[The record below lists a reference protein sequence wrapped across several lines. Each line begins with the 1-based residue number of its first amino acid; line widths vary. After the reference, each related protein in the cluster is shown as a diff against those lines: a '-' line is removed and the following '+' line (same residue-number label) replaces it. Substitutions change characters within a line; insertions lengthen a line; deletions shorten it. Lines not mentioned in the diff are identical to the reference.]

1 MEKKIYLYL
10 CGGLGNQLFQ
20 YAAAKNI
27 ALKNNAKLILDTS
40 TGFISDFRDFW
51 NFSLNKNK
59 LKNVK
64 YKKIIFIFVLFKL
77 FRKIFRTKKIFFKFF
92 SNNLVD
98 EMHLS
103 RFSKKISDFKIK
115 KNFYLFGYFQSE
127 KYFNEY
133 RNRIIRELLPSQV
146 NNNIFLN
153 IKNKIVKT
161 NSVSI
166 GVRLHETMP
175 GNINYKIGG
184 ITSLNFYDKA
194 IKKIIKHVKKPQ
206 FFIFST
212 KKENIEELFSKVKEL
227 EKYPTH
233 IITKEEGYHGSAYD
247 NLWLMSF
254 CKNHIISNS
263 TFYWWAAYFS
273 KFRYKK
279 QKIICSGNFPNKDTC
294 FNEWK
299 LEQGNIF

>member
-1 MEKKIYLYL
+1 MKKKIYLYL

-40 TGFISDFRDFW
+40 TGFICDFRDFW
-51 NFSLNKNK
+51 NFSLNKKK
-59 LKNVK
+59 LKNIK

-77 FRKIFRTKKIFFKFF
+77 FRKIFSTKKIFFQFF

-103 RFSKKISDFKIK
+103 NFSKKINNFNIK
-115 KNFYLFGYFQSE
+115 KNLYLFGYFQSE
-127 KYFNEY
+127 KYFNEN
-133 RNRIIRELLPSQV
+133 RNRIIAELLPSNV
-146 NNNIFLN
+146 NNSVFLN

-166 GVRLHETMP
+166 GVRLFETVP
-175 GNINYKIGG
+175 RIINYKMGG
-184 ITSLNFYDKA
+184 ITSLNFYEKA

-212 KKENIEELFSKVKEL
+212 KTEYIEKLFCRVKEL
-227 EKYPTH
+227 KKYPSH
-233 IITKEEGYHGSAYD
+233 IITKEEGYDGTAYD

-263 TFYWWAAYFS
+263 TFYWWGAYFS

-279 QKIICSGNFPNKDTC
+279 QIIICSENFPNKDTC
-294 FNEWK
+294 LNEWK
-299 LEQGNIF
+299 LK

>member
-51 NFSLNKNK
+51 RFSLNKKK
-59 LKNVK
+59 LKNTG
-64 YKKIIFIFVLFKL
+64 YKKIIFIFILYKL
-77 FRKIFRTKKIFFKFF
+77 FRKIFKTKNILFKFF
-92 SNNLVD
+92 SNNLID
-98 EMHLS
+98 EMNLNK
-103 RFSKKISDFKIK
+103 FSKKINGFKIK
-115 KNFYLFGYFQSE
+115 KNLYLFGYFQSE
-127 KYFNEY
+127 KYFNE
-133 RNRIIRELLPSQV
+133 NSNKIIAELLPIKT
-146 NNNIFLN
+146 NNKNFLN
-153 IKNKIVKT
+153 IKKKIVKT
-161 NSVSI
+161 NSISI

-175 GNINYKIGG
+175 KKINYKIGG
-184 ITSLNFYDKA
+184 ITSINFYEKA
-194 IKKIIKHVKKPQ
+194 IRKMLKHVKNPE

-212 KKENIEELFSKVKEL
+212 KNENIKKLFSKVKEL
-227 EKYPTH
+227 RRYPFH
-233 IITKEEGYHGSAYD
+233 IITKEEGYDGSAYD

-279 QKIICSGNFPNKDTC
+279 QKIICSGNFPNRDTC
-294 FNEWK
+294 FRDWK
-299 LEQGNIF
+299 LELK

>member
-77 FRKIFRTKKIFFKFF
+77 FRKIFSKKKIFFQFF
-92 SNNLVD
+92 SNNLID
-98 EMHLS
+98 EMYLS
-103 RFSKKISDFKIK
+103 NFSKKINNFNIK
-115 KNFYLFGYFQSE
+115 KNLYLFGYFQSE
-127 KYFNEY
+127 KYFNEN
-133 RNRIIRELLPSQV
+133 RNRIIAELLPSNV
-146 NNNIFLN
+146 NNSVFLN

-166 GVRLHETMP
+166 GVRLFETVP
-175 GNINYKIGG
+175 RIINYKMGG
-184 ITSLNFYDKA
+184 ITSLNFYEKA
-194 IKKIIKHVKKPQ
+194 IRKIIKHVKKPQ

-212 KKENIEELFSKVKEL
+212 KTEYIEKLFCRVKEL
-227 EKYPTH
+227 KKYPSY
-233 IITKEEGYHGSAYD
+233 IITKEEGYDGTAYD

-263 TFYWWAAYFS
+263 TFYWWGAYFS

-279 QKIICSGNFPNKDTC
+279 QKIICSENFPNKDTC
-294 FNEWK
+294 LNEWK
-299 LEQGNIF
+299 LE

>member
-77 FRKIFRTKKIFFKFF
+77 FRKIFNKKKIFFQFF
-92 SNNLVD
+92 SNNLID
-98 EMHLS
+98 EMYLS
-103 RFSKKISDFKIK
+103 NFSKKINNFNIK
-115 KNFYLFGYFQSE
+115 KNLYLFGYFQSE
-127 KYFNEY
+127 KYFNEN
-133 RNRIIRELLPSQV
+133 RNRIIAELLPSNV
-146 NNNIFLN
+146 NNSVFLN

-166 GVRLHETMP
+166 GVRLFETVP
-175 GNINYKIGG
+175 RIINYKMGG
-184 ITSLNFYDKA
+184 ITSLNFYEKA
-194 IKKIIKHVKKPQ
+194 IRKIIKHVKKPQ

-212 KKENIEELFSKVKEL
+212 KTEYIEKLFCRVKEL
-227 EKYPTH
+227 KKYPSY
-233 IITKEEGYHGSAYD
+233 IITKEEGYDGTAYD

-263 TFYWWAAYFS
+263 TFYWWGAYFS

-279 QKIICSGNFPNKDTC
+279 QKIICSENFPNKDTC
-294 FNEWK
+294 LNEWK
-299 LEQGNIF
+299 LE